1 MVLKVVVNKLA
12 GAVEVAVIVVVE
24 MEALV
29 AVAVAVVVV
38 LVVTVAVSVAGV
50 VVVGE
55 FVARIEYNQNGG
67 LNQFLTVACI
77 SRSYLG

>member
-1 MVLKVVVNKLA
+1 MVMAVTTA
-12 GAVEVAVIVVVE
+12 GRWGAVVGV
-24 MEALV
+24 
-29 AVAVAVVVV
+29 
-38 LVVTVAVSVAGV
+38 V